1 MMAHLARAGLVKKGG
16 GWARWATRQG
26 GAATRR
32 LLHLAEGVMIGD
44 GREAY
49 RGESSWWCAM
59 REKGA
64 LEQSRGGS
72 LEKSKQITEL
82 GLNLSR
88 S

>member
-1 MMAHLARAGLVKKGG
+1 
-16 GWARWATRQG
+16 
-26 GAATRR
+26 
-32 LLHLAEGVMIGD
+32 MIGD